1 MLNTTLG
8 RLRLVALCE
17 GISYVLLL
25 GIAMPLK
32 YLYDRPEAVRITGI
46 LHGILFILLALAL
59 YQTHR
64 RRQWDMKFSAIVM
77 ISSMLPLGAFWMD
90 RKLKALPQDD

>member
-1 MLNTTLG
+1 MLKNTLG

-32 YLYDRPEAVRITGI
+32 YLYDRPEAVRITGM

-64 RRQWDMKFSAIVM
+64 RRQVHVQAHCSRRDSR
-77 ISSMLPLGAFWMD
+77 LPPHCRAASQ
-90 RKLKALPQDD
+90 RAE